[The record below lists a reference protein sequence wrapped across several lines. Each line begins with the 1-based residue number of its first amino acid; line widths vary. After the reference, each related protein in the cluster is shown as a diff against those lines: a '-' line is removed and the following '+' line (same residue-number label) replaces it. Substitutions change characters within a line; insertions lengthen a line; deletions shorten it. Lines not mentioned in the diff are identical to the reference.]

1 MKFVSVV
8 VHVRREFRPHFLLQG
23 PLQENKRKRHYRYI
37 CKELSRG
44 LPALGVFHSHHSEK
58 KGGAFA
64 PHCHLIVE
72 VPNNRLERFLSGLP
86 TDLLY
91 KDKQGYFSLSAPSEW
106 IIQDE
111 KVNGWQYALGAG
123 RKHTPEIVLGKV

>member
-8 VHVRREFRPHFLLQG
+8 VHVRREFYPHFRLQG
-23 PLQENKRKRHYRYI
+23 PLQENRRKRHYRSI

-64 PHCHLIVE
+64 PHCHLIVQ
-72 VPNNRLERFLSGLP
+72 VPNDRLERFLRGLGA
-86 TDLLY
+86 DLRQ
-91 KDKQGYFSLSAPSEW
+91 KDKHCYFSLSAPSEW

-111 KVNGWQYALGAG
+111 KVDCWQYVLGND
-123 RKHTPEIVLGKV
+123 RRHLPEIVLGKV